1 MSLVSRIKKAG
12 DVSITKTGDK
22 DLFFGMPGVG
32 KSTLASQADSPLFV
46 DFDRGIKQLR
56 VDRVDPAPKTW
67 LDALATFREVAAEK
81 HAYKTLVI
89 DTIDPLEDLAIQ
101 HVCKIGRKESLGDFD
116 YGDGYAALKN
126 EWRNMLSILDSVAD
140 KGMVVCLLAHS
151 MVRQTSDPQLGPY
164 EVYTTGLQKGTWAVT
179 ARWCDMI
186 GFCAFQNA
194 RIKDEKRSVYT
205 GQRELLTTA
214 GSGYVAKN
222 RWGLPRTLPMDWK
235 QLDAAIKRF
244 YDTARPEEVVARI
257 QALTKDNADFQKK
270 AEFYIADAKGDVR
283 RLLQVEDAIKEKIAE
298 MAREVAEAAKE
309 GTTAA

>member
-1 MSLVSRIKKAG
+1 M
-12 DVSITKTGDK
+12 
-22 DLFFGMPGVG
+22 
-32 KSTLASQADSPLFV
+32 
-46 DFDRGIKQLR
+46 
-56 VDRVDPAPKTW
+56 
-67 LDALATFREVAAEK
+67 
-81 HAYKTLVI
+81 I

-244 YDTARPEEVVARI
+244 YDTTRPEDVVARI
-257 QALTKDNADFQKK
+257 QALTKGNK
-270 AEFYIADAKGDVR
+270 EFEEGGVLHRGCQGGRSPAAPGGGRDQGEDR
-283 RLLQVEDAIKEKIAE
+283 RDGEGGGRGCEGGNNRSVMTSLLLEVC
-298 MAREVAEAAKE
+298 REHLSKRKPQTIRRMLSA
-309 GTTAA
+309 GL